1 MNQGNSSTSL
11 LAILGALFGIPAFIW
26 NIIRLFSERRKLS
39 VYATIGLS
47 PANKPTL
54 IFNITNFGR
63 RPIILVQVG
72 IAKKKKKKLDQSDV
86 IWIFPRP
93 WPKTLQEASY
103 EIVPMDRD
111 DNVLAFQSSTQLPA
125 GISWLGLLS
134 NICSE
139 KYRYFFVADTL
150 DKRWRV
156 KDKHIKKVIAREID
170 IYLAFH
176 WELALKQIESANAEL
191 AEKELSLITQKN
203 PSDGKAWYKKG
214 IQLYYLDRYAEAA
227 RSFEEAIKYEFQ
239 KELAYL
245 NKAISLAH
253 ARNTDDAILALEEAR
268 KINTKSHTFKSKDE
282 AVGFLLNNFVIDYE

>member
-1 MNQGNSSTSL
+1 
-11 LAILGALFGIPAFIW
+11 
-26 NIIRLFSERRKLS
+26 
-39 VYATIGLS
+39 
-47 PANKPTL
+47 
-54 IFNITNFGR
+54 
-63 RPIILVQVG
+63 
-72 IAKKKKKKLDQSDV
+72 
-86 IWIFPRP
+86 
-93 WPKTLQEASY
+93 
-103 EIVPMDRD
+103 MDRD